1 VKTLAYWY
9 SNRERRVRRRSSLSA
24 CFYMSSGARQ
34 GGVFSPYLFSRY
46 VTDMIGAVADAGV
59 GCKVANHVV
68 NSLEELRSAGFKH

>member
-1 VKTLAYWY
+1 M
-9 SNRERRVRRRSSLSA
+9 SN
-24 CFYMSSGARQ
+24 GTRQ
-34 GGVFSPYLFSRY
+34 CGVLSPYLFSRY